1 MTTTVGEAASLSEK
15 LLYAMPVKLGIAAA
29 AAVLVVC
36 ILRMKNKSR
45 MTVDSTSYMHDNQY
59 DVNRR
64 VDTYLRTSRV
74 RHEKPKPSESS
85 GGSSGGSSHS
95 GSGGHTF
102 GGGGGRF

>member
-1 MTTTVGEAASLSEK
+1 
-15 LLYAMPVKLGIAAA
+15 MPVKLGIAAA